1 MCNCGCRFAYE
12 YTAAYTIWCN
22 LLLCCLKLCH
32 AILLFGFTEGT
43 CWTFPSINLLE
54 NLQCGLGTLLGSH
67 PYCRA
72 WFHPTPLFLHLGRLH
87 LGCHCYP
94 HVHHRCAFERG
105 IWGSQPPGGSPKD
118 VGNGHHPPEPSL
130 AVLPPCCRGLAGVLH
145 SPFLHRSGAK
155 EIPEVQDEMDGSS
168 ANTTEYHRAGWGR
181 ASWLAIG
188 REAEDV
194 LSEGLAERAER
205 AGFRWM
211 CAILGSSKN
220 IKRRGI
226 MISIALN
233 CILCFERSGSNLYQM
248 IETLRCVDI
257 CWYCYH
263 SFSLNYVRFYKS
275 PHIFAYDS
283 MLKISYICKL
293 ISSNDLWIPN
303 TT

>member
-32 AILLFGFTEGT
+32 AILLFGFAEGI

-130 AVLPPCCRGLAGVLH
+130 AVLPPCCRGLVGVLH
-145 SPFLHRSGAK
+145 SPFLHRSGWLR
-155 EIPEVQDEMDGSS
+155 PCWLRPCQLTGDRTGSWRCS
-168 ANTTEYHRAGWGR
+168 
-181 ASWLAIG
+181 
-188 REAEDV
+188 
-194 LSEGLAERAER
+194 
-205 AGFRWM
+205 FR
-211 CAILGSSKN
+211 
-220 IKRRGI
+220 
-226 MISIALN
+226 
-233 CILCFERSGSNLYQM
+233 RSGWKGWFQMNVCYFGSFKKHQKTGDYDFNCFKLYFLFW
-248 IETLRCVDI
+248 EKWL
-257 CWYCYH
+257 
-263 SFSLNYVRFYKS
+263 
-275 PHIFAYDS
+275 
-283 MLKISYICKL
+283 KL
-293 ISSNDLWIPN
+293 IPDDWNVGMCRYMLILLSFIFP
-303 TT
+303 